1 MVMPYSIEPNTFRNT
16 ITLVVIYKS
25 NIYIYVPVIIMP
37 PKQNKN
43 YGGVLKWGTPN
54 HLKIDNCSM
63 TPHITIQPMV
73 SYSSPIQPL

>member
-1 MVMPYSIEPNTFRNT
+1 MVMPYSIEANTFRNT

-25 NIYIYVPVIIMP
+25 NIYIYTYIYVPVIIMP

-54 HLKIDNCSM
+54 HLKIDN
-63 TPHITIQPMV
+63 
-73 SYSSPIQPL
+73 